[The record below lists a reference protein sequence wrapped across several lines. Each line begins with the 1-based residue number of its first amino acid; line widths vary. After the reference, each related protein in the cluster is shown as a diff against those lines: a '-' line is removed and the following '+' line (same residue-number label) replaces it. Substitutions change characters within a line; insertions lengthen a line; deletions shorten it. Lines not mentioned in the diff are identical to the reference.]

1 MWYVYKGVVL
11 TKDNLAE
18 RNWNGSKQYS
28 FSCKGESIQHLIFYC
43 SYVIFV
49 WGLVH
54 ITFGI
59 HPPLNTNDLFNTWS
73 NILGGGGVKR
83 QLLAAALAFCWA
95 IWLSRNDIVFDN
107 YCFGVLLGNM
117 V

>member
-73 NILGGGGVKR
+73 NILGGGG
-83 QLLAAALAFCWA
+83 
-95 IWLSRNDIVFDN
+95 S
-107 YCFGVLLGNM
+107 
-117 V
+117 